1 MSTEEVLQT
10 LDKYWEVLKWHS
22 AMTVWLQE
30 IHIQQK
36 RDISTCYVW
45 AEDCKQKQSK
55 MKYLDMVVQIG
66 PR

>member
-1 MSTEEVLQT
+1 MPWQC
-10 LDKYWEVLKWHS
+10 DYKKK
-22 AMTVWLQE
+22 
-30 IHIQQK
+30 HIQQK